1 MLCVGN
7 SIGIFIGGRVL
18 QGLSAAVVWTTGL
31 ALLVDTVGEE
41 HIGEQMGY
49 VGMGMSFA
57 ILLAPLLGGV
67 VFNRSGYYPVFGMC
81 FALIG
86 IDIFFRLTMIE
97 KKIAIQWLPPDV
109 NNEEKIAINAIT
121 PEQKSDEN
129 VTTDTGDIASLE
141 PAKESTLVPAP
152 SLRLLNAEAPFASP
166 PGFKLPPIISLLGS
180 PRMLAALWGC
190 IIQASLLTAFDSV
203 LPLRVQAIFG
213 WDSLGAGLIF
223 LPFVLPSFVA
233 PVIGAYADRWGA
245 RYLAVGGFLIATP
258 FLALLRL
265 VTHNSLGQKAVLCV
279 LLAGIGFS
287 VNLTLMPLMAEI
299 AYIVDA
305 KEKERP
311 GSFGSNGAYAQAYG
325 LFNTAYAAGCLV
337 GPIWA
342 GLLEEKKGWGTVTW
356 TLALLSAVSTIPTLL
371 FTGGWIFNKENRKR
385 RIAKVVKEERGADET
400 ALEEDE
406 SRAVI

>member
-1 MLCVGN
+1 
-7 SIGIFIGGRVL
+7 
-18 QGLSAAVVWTTGL
+18 
-31 ALLVDTVGEE
+31 
-41 HIGEQMGY
+41 MGY

-57 ILLAPLLGGV
+57 VLLAPLLGGV

-86 IDIFFRLTMIE
+86 VDIFFRLTMIE
-97 KKIAIQWLPPDV
+97 KKIAIQWIPPTVDG
-109 NNEEKIAINAIT
+109 EEKGPTQALT
-121 PEQKSDEN
+121 EQGSEGNDRAAVNDIPRTESIKEN
-129 VTTDTGDIASLE
+129 
-141 PAKESTLVPAP
+141 TLARTP
-152 SLRLLNAEAPFASP
+152 SLRLLDPEAPFASNS
-166 PGFKLPPIISLLGS
+166 GFKLPPIISLLSS
-180 PRMLAALWGC
+180 PRMLASLWGC
-190 IIQASLLTAFDSV
+190 VIQASLLTAFDSV

-233 PVIGAYADRWGA
+233 PVIGAYADKWGA

-311 GSFGSNGAYAQAYG
+311 GSFGRNGAYAQAYG

-356 TLALLSAVSTIPTLL
+356 TLALLSAFSTIPTLL
-371 FTGGWIFNKENRKR
+371 FTGGWIFNEKNRKR
-385 RIAKVVKEERGADET
+385 RIARVVKEEHGVDET
-400 ALEEDE
+400 V
-406 SRAVI
+406 AVEKAK